1 MARFQI
7 KCFEHEAVVFDT
19 ASGDTHYLTPL
30 AHALYMTS
38 RDQPGKNL
46 SEMTTALALSFE
58 VEPDM
63 HFGQLI
69 DHAMASLQQIGL
81 LETP

>member
-7 KCFEHEAVVFDT
+7 KCFEDEAVVFDS

-38 RDQPGKNL
+38 RDQPGM
-46 SEMTTALALSFE
+46 SPHEITMTLAFLFE
-58 VEPDM
+58 AEPDS
-63 HFGQLI
+63 HFRQLT
-69 DHAMASLQQIGL
+69 DQAMASLQQTGL